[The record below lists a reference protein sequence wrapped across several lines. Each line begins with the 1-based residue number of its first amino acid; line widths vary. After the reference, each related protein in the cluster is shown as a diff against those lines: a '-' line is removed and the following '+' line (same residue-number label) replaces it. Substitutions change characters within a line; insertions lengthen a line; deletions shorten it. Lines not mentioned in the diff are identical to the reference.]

1 MTEHTNRT
9 ELTRDVLRTVIPI
22 LVPLVLFVL
31 LISGIVIFL
40 ILPGYSYTW
49 TGFAEYTNAK
59 GEIQQAKT
67 LWDWLQLLGIP
78 IVLAVVAFFFSR
90 AERNAERNDADRRDK
105 IQREVSLDQ
114 TRESALQ
121 AYFDRMTELILDR
134 NLHGAL
140 PENEIHSIVRGRTRA
155 VLSQLDGR
163 RKGTVVQ
170 FLYAADLLGSV
181 VPHEPETTRKVP
193 IVYLGEATDLN
204 QVILSRSTLWG
215 INLEL
220 TDMKEAILTG
230 IDLFG
235 AILSGVNLSGATM
248 SGVNLCQADLRVAN
262 LSGIKASGSVF
273 AAADLRGANLKGAKF
288 SDDVNYHNI
297 KLSGAKYNHTTKWPS
312 GFNIAVSGAVLE
324 D

>member
-1 MTEHTNRT
+1 MTKHTNRT
-9 ELTRDVLRTVIPI
+9 ELTRHVLKTVILL
-22 LVPLVLFVL
+22 LVALVLFVL
-31 LISGIVIFL
+31 FIRGIIIFL
-40 ILPGYSYTW
+40 ILPGYSYPW

-78 IVLAVVAFFFSR
+78 IVLAVVAFFFSL
-90 AERNAERNDADRRDK
+90 AERIAERNDADRRDK

-140 PENEIHSIVRGRTRA
+140 QGNEIHSIVHGRTRA

-170 FLYAADLLGSV
+170 FLYAADLLGNV
-181 VPHEPETTRKVP
+181 VPHEPDTTRKVP
-193 IVYLGEATDLN
+193 IVSLGEATDLN

-215 INLEL
+215 INLEM

-235 AILSGVNLSGATM
+235 AIMNGVNLSGATM
-248 SGVNLCQADLRVAN
+248 SGVNFCQADLRVAN
-262 LSGIKASGSVF
+262 LNGIKASGSVF
-273 AAADLRGANLKGAKF
+273 VAADLRGANLKGAEF
-288 SDDVNYHNI
+288 RDGVDFYNI
-297 KLSGAKYNHTTKWPS
+297 KLSGAKYDHKTKWPR
-312 GFNIAVSGAVLE
+312 GFNIADAGAVLE